1 LSLPFS
7 LSTLCKLRCTSCK
20 KRANHRITNPT
31 LLIAIAFLA
40 GGFAAINKFAPEPV
54 QFGDRTITQK
64 HLYIG
69 LFVIGKLSP
78 TGDIV
83 PGTDDQVFL
92 YYGSHR
98 LCRPSSGWSDLLLFS
113 SSVMPV
119 SWNQESSQSTQE
131 SRVSNHAERK
141 SCNNT
146 SCLYSC
152 ITSYNRSCP
161 SPWAPRQGPPV
172 QVPHPQHPLGYIPPD
187 PFS

>member
-1 LSLPFS
+1 VVREANSDRGLPTIPELSQETTYLSLPFS

-83 PGTDDQVFL
+83 PGTDD
-92 YYGSHR
+92 
-98 LCRPSSGWSDLLLFS
+98 LLLAGRIFCYS
-113 SSVMPV
+113 HPRSCLSHG
-119 SWNQESSQSTQE
+119 TR
-131 SRVSNHAERK
+131 SRVRVHRSRGCLITQKENHAIIHR
-141 SCNNT
+141 
-146 SCLYSC
+146 
-152 ITSYNRSCP
+152 
-161 SPWAPRQGPPV
+161 V
-172 QVPHPQHPLGYIPPD
+172 YIRV
-187 PFS
+187 